1 MARHRRHSRG
11 RPVNG
16 VIVLD
21 KLKGPSSNEA
31 LQSVKRLFSAAK
43 GGHTGS
49 LDPLATGVLPL
60 CFGEATKFTQFLLT
74 SDKRYWT
81 KIKLGIRTA
90 SGDADGEVLEE
101 RPVIGITQSDVEQ
114 VLERFRGELEQ
125 VPSMYSAIKHHGQ
138 PLYKLARQGLEVE
151 RKPRRIVIYENR
163 MVAWG
168 GEEFDIEIYC
178 SKGTYVRT
186 IAEEIGELLGC
197 GAHVTELRRLQAGPF
212 TVDDAV
218 TMDELRSA
226 RDDSGLPGVDAYL
239 LPVESTVRDWPEVRL
254 TDLTAY
260 YIRQG
265 QPVIVPHAPSTGWV
279 RITELEGSEERFIGV
294 GEVLD
299 DGRIAPRRL
308 TLNERA

>member
-163 MVAWG
+163 LVAWG

-218 TMDELRSA
+218 TIDELRSA
-226 RDDSGLPGVDAYL
+226 HDDSGLPGVDAYL

>member
-1 MARHRRHSRG
+1 
-11 RPVNG
+11 

>member
-1 MARHRRHSRG
+1 M
-11 RPVNG
+11 
-16 VIVLD
+16 IVLD
-21 KLKGPSSNEA
+21 KPKGLSSNQA
-31 LQSVKRLFSAAK
+31 LQTVKRLLSAAK

-60 CFGEATKFTQFLLT
+60 CFGEATKFSQFLLT

-101 RPVIGITQSDVEQ
+101 RPVIGITQCDVER
-114 VLERFRGELEQ
+114 VLERFQGELEQ

-163 MVAWG
+163 LVAWG
-168 GEEFDIEIYC
+168 GDEFDIEIYC

-218 TMDELRSA
+218 TMDELQSA
-226 RDDSGLPGVDAYL
+226 RDDSGIHGVDAYL

-279 RITELEGSEERFIGV
+279 RITELEDSEERFIGV

-308 TLNERA
+308 TLIERA

>member
-1 MARHRRHSRG
+1 M
-11 RPVNG
+11 
-16 VIVLD
+16 IVLD
-21 KLKGPSSNEA
+21 KPKGLSSNQA
-31 LQSVKRLFSAAK
+31 LQTVKRLLSAAK

-60 CFGEATKFTQFLLT
+60 CFGEATKFSQFLLT

-101 RPVIGITQSDVEQ
+101 RPVIGITQCDVER
-114 VLERFRGELEQ
+114 VLERFQGELEQ

-163 MVAWG
+163 LVAWG
-168 GEEFDIEIYC
+168 GDQFDIEIYC

-218 TMDELRSA
+218 TMDELQSA
-226 RDDSGLPGVDAYL
+226 RDDSGIHGVDAYL

-279 RITELEGSEERFIGV
+279 RITELEDSEERFIGV

-308 TLNERA
+308 TLIERA

>member
-1 MARHRRHSRG
+1 
-11 RPVNG
+11 

-21 KLKGPSSNEA
+21 KPKGLSSNQA
-31 LQSVKRLFSAAK
+31 LQTVKRLLSAAK

-60 CFGEATKFTQFLLT
+60 CFGEATKFSQFLLT

-101 RPVIGITQSDVEQ
+101 RPVIGITQCDVER
-114 VLERFRGELEQ
+114 VLERFQGELEQ

-151 RKPRRIVIYENR
+151 RKPRRIVIYANR
-163 MVAWG
+163 LVAWG
-168 GEEFDIEIYC
+168 GDQFDIEIYC

-218 TMDELRSA
+218 TMDELQSA
-226 RDDSGLPGVDAYL
+226 RDDSGIHGVDAYL

-279 RITELEGSEERFIGV
+279 RITELEDSEERFIGV

-308 TLNERA
+308 TLIERA